1 MAEKNE
7 GFMYYVKTIYPLV
20 VIAVVV
26 GLALGLAY
34 TWMAPSIKKTQ
45 KNEEKK
51 ALSMVLSKAE
61 NFVLKTNG
69 NNIYYQGVDSQ
80 GKTAGYVFK
89 EGNIGY
95 GGPVVTLIGIT
106 NNVVEAIFVLS
117 ADQETPGLGYKC
129 TGRTWQKQFSGLPY
143 DRVPKSKTDYA
154 KYGLSAITGATYSS
168 MAVANNIRDAFKS
181 YKELNKGV
189 TNAR

>member
-1 MAEKNE
+1 MAENNE
-7 GFMYYVKTIYPLV
+7 GIMYYVKTIYPLV

-26 GLALGLAY
+26 GILLGFAY
-34 TWMAPSIKKTQ
+34 MMMAPTIQQTQ

-51 ALSMVLSKAE
+51 ALSMVLSQAKK
-61 NFVLKTNG
+61 FVLKTND
-69 NNIYYQGVDSQ
+69 NNTYYQGVDAQ
-80 GKTAGYVFK
+80 GKTAGFVFK

-106 NNVVEAIFVLS
+106 NNAVEAIFVLS

-129 TGRTWQKQFSGLPY
+129 TVKTWQKQFGGLTPA
-143 DRVPKSKTDYA
+143 RTPKSRTDYD
-154 KYGLSAITGATYSS
+154 KFGLSAITGATYSS
-168 MAVANNIRDAFKS
+168 MAVANNINDAFKS
-181 YKELNKGV
+181 YQKVIEGV